1 MTIKE
6 KKELLAMFD
15 SQFKND
21 LDKVITDFNFEEDY
35 DKNMK
40 YIVEHQNS
48 IKTIK
53 DLIELEKAYE
63 NIERVFELLEKNYIA
78 DKYYNIPHNF
88 ELKEVDA
95 RTIVYYF
102 RKLRDDYNKEI
113 REVDASFVFKEFH
126 NYVDKVWEAI

>member
-6 KKELLAMFD
+6 KKELLAMFE